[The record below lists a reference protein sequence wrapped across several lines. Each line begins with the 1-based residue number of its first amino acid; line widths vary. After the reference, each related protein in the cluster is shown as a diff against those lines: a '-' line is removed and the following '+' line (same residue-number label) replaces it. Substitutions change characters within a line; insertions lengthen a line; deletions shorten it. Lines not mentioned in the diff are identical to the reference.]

1 MSKVVRD
8 DQGNIKMIQMN
19 VSTVN
24 SLTSDVAINIQ
35 EALDNYKSDE
45 FTIRLGTFT
54 RYKNIIW

>member
-1 MSKVVRD
+1 
-8 DQGNIKMIQMN
+8 MIQMN

-24 SLTSDVAINIQ
+24 SLTSDVARNIQ